1 MMRRTWLQRLPR
13 WAAALAPWLASA
25 GARAQGTPQ
34 VWLRIRNSSQEAFTH
49 VWQGLPQQG
58 TDVDLGPLLPGDTSR
73 WHALPATLAHYRKT
87 RIQIGQ
93 RQFTHVTDTSFPG
106 GRATLAPGSDIDLLF
121 LLPAKQTDNTREL
134 LLHNVADEDRYYV
147 GPPRAQPAPT
157 LDGGTVRTDMGRSL
171 SPARNAGSRLTS
183 ISR

>member
-1 MMRRTWLQRLPR
+1 MMRRTWLQRLPL
-13 WAAALAPWLASA
+13 WAAALAPWLVPA
-25 GARAQGTPQ
+25 GAHAQGTPQ

-106 GRATLAPGSDIDLLF
+106 GRATLAPGHYTF
-121 LLPAKQTDNTREL
+121 T
-134 LLHNVADEDRYYV
+134 Y
-147 GPPRAQPAPT
+147 T
-157 LDGGTVRTDMGRSL
+157 LEGGAL
-171 SPARNAGSRLTS
+171 RLTVVAEPS
-183 ISR
+183 ASGPDRSHQKQ